1 MSAPTTSV
9 DTLLTATAVF
19 SQRAWVWHQRHSLAH
34 VWTSAIALDALAS
47 LVGVHGA
54 QQRVDLGEATV
65 GIEPPA
71 AVGDAM
77 DTPAGAFQNCLAGD
91 AVERVRVVGGGAALR
106 GTLAG
111 ECP

>member
-65 GIEPPA
+65 GIELPA
-71 AVGDAM
+71 AVRELIDP
-77 DTPAGAFQNCLAGD
+77 PAGAFHNF
-91 AVERVRVVGGGAALR
+91 
-106 GTLAG
+106 LAG
-111 ECP
+111 ETLGRIRISLEG

>member
-9 DTLLTATAVF
+9 DTLLTAAAVF

-54 QQRVDLGEATV
+54 QQRGVLGEATV

-71 AVGDAM
+71 AA
-77 DTPAGAFQNCLAGD
+77 
-91 AVERVRVVGGGAALR
+91 GGAQDEPDAPVPNSPASDACEPGQR
-106 GTLAG
+106 CGQGAGHPGTGA
-111 ECP
+111 